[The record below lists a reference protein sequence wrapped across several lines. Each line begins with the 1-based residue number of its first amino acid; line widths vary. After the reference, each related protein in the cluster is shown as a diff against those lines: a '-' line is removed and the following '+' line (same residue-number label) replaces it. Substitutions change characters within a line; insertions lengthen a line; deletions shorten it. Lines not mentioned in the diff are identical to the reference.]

1 MVTVYSKLNCQPCKM
16 TKRYLDK
23 LNVPYTEVSLEALS
37 QDELNEILALGHSS
51 APVVF
56 TPTGESFSGYRPDM
70 LKKLSI

>member
-23 LNVPYTEVSLEALS
+23 ANIPYTEVSLEELS
-37 QDELNEILALGHSS
+37 EDELSEILALGHSS
-51 APVVF
+51 APVVI
-56 TPTGESFSGYRPDM
+56 TATGESFSGYRPDM